1 MSKEIPDLVI
11 DTDDIHILTDILHP
25 YALYVQQ
32 VFSSGHIRMSVV
44 EVNNLRLRFLRLQ
57 RFPDQAPIFLTTHE
71 FEVINQAFELF
82 LRAIPQ
88 VVPPSAE
95 REATFK
101 ACSRMQE
108 AFRRQVL
115 FP

>member
-11 DTDDIHILTDILHP
+11 GTHDIHILTDILHP

-32 VFSSGHIRMSVV
+32 IFSSGYARMSVV

-82 LRAIPQ
+82 LRTIPQ
-88 VVPPSAE
+88 VIPPSEE

-108 AFRRQVL
+108 IFGKQVL
-115 FP
+115 WS